1 MRWAAKWL
9 IVRISWKKN
18 SVWLK
23 VEYLLKVS
31 VFKCILGYS
40 VHWDAT
46 SSMGKYE
53 RIKVDRAFDM
63 IICLLLTQLLILP
76 SQITSTN
83 FIAQWKFMAK
93 TLSLKMQCNRSRC
106 IQENYT
112 WGENR
117 SINSGAT
124 GCLGGLT
131 LTGNCNPRLTLKSV
145 NSDLVF
151 FVVDT
156 YVPPLFL
163 ALWIP

>member
-1 MRWAAKWL
+1 MSYNCKFTLLFQIGTARF
-9 IVRISWKKN
+9 VRTDYQS
-18 SVWLK
+18 
-23 VEYLLKVS
+23 
-31 VFKCILGYS
+31 F
-40 VHWDAT
+40 T
-46 SSMGKYE
+46 SLSSSFY
-53 RIKVDRAFDM
+53 M
-63 IICLLLTQLLILP
+63 IICLLLTQLLILQ

-93 TLSLKMQCNRSRC
+93 TLSLKMQCNHSRF

-131 LTGNCNPRLTLKSV
+131 FTRNCNPRLPLKSV

-151 FVVDT
+151 FVVDR
-156 YVPPLFL
+156 YVPLLFL
-163 ALWIP
+163 ALWVP